1 MFNRNIEA
9 LKHHLIPEFI
19 EKIEKANLPEWV
31 ELIKSEDNTD
41 NLLIVKGTKRKS
53 LYPIE
58 GWKKEADARLKDFSF
73 NSSNATMIIGIG
85 LGYFLQEAL
94 NKAEDKHIIIVVESE
109 PGLLKAA
116 LQRIDISKAIKEEK
130 LMIAPTIDDL
140 SYMLELI
147 NEKYVID
154 DWATCIEGYTIDNH
168 AYQQISFE
176 ALSILNQTRCNIGTV
191 ANAGKQIADNDISNL
206 PYVIHRRGVRELEG
220 LYKGLPAILV
230 STGPSL
236 SKNLHL
242 LIEAQENAIIIAVG
256 QALRPLL
263 AYGINPDFIC
273 SVDYGEVNLTHYE
286 GLMESN
292 IPLVALNRSF
302 APLLK
307 RWQGPMFVAC
317 SPQIDMHPDHKNRIH
332 KILSDKGWT
341 LQGGSVAHMCYGLS
355 ILLGCSPLIM
365 IGQDLAYDSE
375 QSHFQQAD
383 SRGILK
389 RSEQGDIKW
398 EVQDPRCHLNKVQ
411 DISMGPPIPVA
422 GYFGGEVITNVGLAS
437 FITSF
442 ERFIKGMDS
451 HVINA
456 TEGGANIQGAKRMSL
471 KRALETYCKDKIE
484 DKRDKLKPLLSNCS
498 NALELVDESIPLLEK
513 EISLLNEC
521 QVNAKKALDTNSKLK
536 ALTLKKLKKDQTDKF
551 NKLLSSN
558 KLYSDNAHNIA
569 VRLPLVILALYGA
582 TRKINHAAMKVDGN
596 QDHILTSLEDAK
608 IRIERNRIILQ
619 AAFDACKQL
628 KQSYKETL
636 QQLTKVSE
644 ARDLSLLIPKQKE
657 PEPNIEDAE
666 QYFAVGNF
674 ARPMLEASKFKLID
688 ENATDVLLKAYR
700 LFNEAIKKAKELPDN
715 SDTIESIQLMFDA
728 QEIGRKEK
736 DFTKAKEMLE
746 KAVDK
751 SPTNEVARWGL
762 ATVHF
767 QIKEYEKSIP
777 IYNQLVKEYPEK
789 KRYKFELG
797 QVLVCDGETKE
808 DTSKIIY
815 GIDTI
820 LEAMNGAEE
829 FDSFLPIIAD
839 LLCNLKKHGEAIVH
853 YKEYLKKYPADYEVW
868 LKLSSAALVCDK
880 EDLAIEAK
888 AKAKAI
894 KGISE

>member
-1 MFNRNIEA
+1 MFKENIEA
-9 LKHHLIPEFI
+9 LKRNLVPEFI
-19 EKIEKANLPEWV
+19 EKIEKANLPEWT

-58 GWKKEADARLKDFSF
+58 GWKKETDARLKDFSF

-109 PGLLKAA
+109 PGLLKEA
-116 LQRIDISKAIKEEK
+116 LQRIDISDAIKEEK

-292 IPLVALNRSF
+292 VPLVALNRSF

-398 EVQDPRCHLNKVQ
+398 EVQDPRCHLNGMA
-411 DISMGPPIPVA
+411 DLSMGPPIPVA
-422 GYFGGEVITNVGLAS
+422 GYFGGEAITNVGLAS

-442 ERFIKGMDS
+442 ERFIKGMNT
-451 HVINA
+451 HIINA

-484 DKRDKLKPLLSNCS
+484 DKREKLKPLLSNCD
-498 NALELVDESIPLLEK
+498 NALELVDESIPLLKK
-513 EISLLNEC
+513 EISLINEC
-521 QVNAKKALDTNSKLK
+521 QINARKALDTNSKLK
-536 ALTLKKLKKDQTDKF
+536 ALTSKELKKDQFDKF
-551 NKLLSSN
+551 NKLLASN
-558 KLYSDNAHNIA
+558 KLYSDNAHNVA

-636 QQLTKVSE
+636 QQLIKVSE

-657 PEPNIEDAE
+657 PEPNIDDAE
-666 QYFAVGNF
+666 EYFSVGNF
-674 ARPMLEASKFKLID
+674 ARPMLEAKRFKLIG
-688 ENATDVLLKAYR
+688 ENASSVLLKAVCLLR
-700 LFNEAIKKAKELPDN
+700 EAINKAKELPDN
-715 SDTIESIQLMFDA
+715 SSLIESIQLMFDA

-746 KAVDK
+746 KAVNK

-762 ATVHF
+762 ATAYF
-767 QIKEYEKSIP
+767 QIREYEKSID
-777 IYNQLVKEYPEK
+777 IFNQLVKEYPEK
-789 KRYKFELG
+789 RRYKFELG
-797 QVLVCDGETKE
+797 QVQVCDGETEE
-808 DTSKIIY
+808 DVSKILN
-815 GIDTI
+815 GVDTI
-820 LEAMNGAEE
+820 LDAMNNTED
-829 FDSFLPIIAD
+829 FDSFLPIVAD
-839 LLCNLKKHGEAIVH
+839 LLCNLKKHDEAIIH
-853 YKEYLKKYPADYEVW
+853 YEDYLKKYPADYEVW
-868 LKLSSAALVCDK
+868 LKLSDAALICNK
-880 EDLAIEAK
+880 EDLAIEANKK
-888 AKAKAI
+888 AENI
-894 KGISE
+894 KG